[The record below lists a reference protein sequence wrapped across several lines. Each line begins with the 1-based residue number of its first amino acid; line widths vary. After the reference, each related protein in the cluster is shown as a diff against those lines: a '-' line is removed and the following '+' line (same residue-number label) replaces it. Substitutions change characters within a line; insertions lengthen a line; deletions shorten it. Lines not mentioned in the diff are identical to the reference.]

1 MESTLGSLLKL
12 PPSELKKA
20 QEVVA
25 GGNRSDLLVGGAA
38 TPAAAPAVLSEK
50 DAPPAKPLPPQ
61 SARKPVAARPAQT
74 PKARGGKAKFAT
86 LSRIDTRFRE
96 DQIEALTDL
105 ELKLRRRDVRSERLT
120 KASILRTL
128 VDLLPHLDL
137 DLSAITDEESLRA
150 QLLSRL
156 EAGRKTGSHPA
167 SSGPKNA

>member
-1 MESTLGSLLKL
+1 MGSLLKL

-20 QEVVA
+20 QEVVP
-25 GGNRSDLLVGGAA
+25 GGNRSDLLVGGASA
-38 TPAAAPAVLSEK
+38 PAPAPAVSPEKVAPPPKASPPQPARRPAAARSV
-50 DAPPAKPLPPQ
+50 
-61 SARKPVAARPAQT
+61 QT

-96 DQIEALTDL
+96 DQIEFLTDL

-137 DLSAITDEESLRA
+137 DLSEITDEESLRA
-150 QLLSRL
+150 HLLNRL
-156 EAGRKTGSHPA
+156 EAARKTGSELA
-167 SSGPKNA
+167 ASGPKNA

>member
-38 TPAAAPAVLSEK
+38 APAAAPAK
-50 DAPPAKPLPPQ
+50 ALPPQ
-61 SARKPVAARPAQT
+61 PARKPAASSPAQT

-96 DQIEALTDL
+96 DQIEFLTDL

-137 DLSAITDEESLRA
+137 DLSTITDEESLRA

-156 EAGRKTGSHPA
+156 EAGRKTGSHA
-167 SSGPKNA
+167 AASGPKNA

>member
-38 TPAAAPAVLSEK
+38 APAAAPALPPEK
-50 DAPPAKPLPPQ
+50 AAPPAKALPPQ
-61 SARKPVAARPAQT
+61 PARKPAAVRPAQT

-96 DQIEALTDL
+96 DQIEFLTDL

-137 DLSAITDEESLRA
+137 DLSSITDEESLRA

-156 EAGRKTGSHPA
+156 ETGRKTGSHA
-167 SSGPKNA
+167 AASGPKNA

>member
-1 MESTLGSLLKL
+1 MTAGLESTLGSLLKL

-20 QEVVA
+20 QEVVP

-38 TPAAAPAVLSEK
+38 APAAA
-50 DAPPAKPLPPQ
+50 PAKPLPPQ
-61 SARKPVAARPAQT
+61 PARKPAAVRPTQT

-96 DQIEALTDL
+96 DQIEFLTDL

-137 DLSAITDEESLRA
+137 DLSAITDEASLRA

-156 EAGRKTGSHPA
+156 EAGRKTGSHA
-167 SSGPKNA
+167 AASGPKNA

>member
-1 MESTLGSLLKL
+1 
-12 PPSELKKA
+12 
-20 QEVVA
+20 
-25 GGNRSDLLVGGAA
+25 
-38 TPAAAPAVLSEK
+38 
-50 DAPPAKPLPPQ
+50 
-61 SARKPVAARPAQT
+61 
-74 PKARGGKAKFAT
+74 

-96 DQIEALTDL
+96 DQIEFLTDL

-156 EAGRKTGSHPA
+156 EAGRKTGSQA
-167 SSGPKNA
+167 SASGPKNA